1 MAGVNKAI
9 IIGRLG
15 QDPEIRYFQDGTA
28 VANFS
33 VATSEEWKDK
43 ETGEKRERT
52 EWHRIVAF
60 KRLAEI
66 CGQYL
71 AKGRQ
76 VYIEG
81 RIQTREWDDRD
92 GNKRYTT
99 EIVAN
104 TMQMLGSKGDA
115 GPQNAYA
122 GGQPGGYSKTPQGNP
137 PNQGNSAG
145 GYPGSPGPGGRGF
158 PGGPMGGDP
167 HAATDPG
174 YADEGGSMGN
184 SQGNSQ
190 PDPGPD
196 DDDIPF

>member
-1 MAGVNKAI
+1 MAGINKAI

-15 QDPEIRYFQDGTA
+15 RDPEVRYTPSGSA

-60 KRLAEI
+60 NRLGEI
-66 CGQYL
+66 CGEYL
-71 AKGRQ
+71 SKGRQ

-81 RIQTREWDDRD
+81 RIQTREWEDQN
-92 GNKRYTT
+92 GVKRYTT

-104 TMQMLGSKGDA
+104 QMQMLGARD
-115 GPQNAYA
+115 
-122 GGQPGGYSKTPQGNP
+122 
-137 PNQGNSAG
+137 SAG
-145 GYPGSPGPGGRGF
+145 GGRPDGP
-158 PGGPMGGDP
+158 PVSE
-167 HAATDPG
+167 
-174 YADEGGSMGN
+174 Y
-184 SQGNSQ
+184 QGAPQS
-190 PDPGPD
+190 GPD